1 MGKKLTNNWGLKLIA
16 ILFALILWFAVIN
29 IADPVV
35 SETFKNVQVQFV
47 NTEVLTD
54 SGMTYEVLDNSAV
67 VDTITIYGPRTLVE
81 SLKENDIVAKADMND
96 ITVANTVAIN
106 VSVDVRNSAKITNI
120 RSSSECVKLNIE
132 ESKSKQ
138 LVVNATTTGK
148 LASGY
153 IVAGIV
159 LDQNRIRVSG
169 PESLVSKIA
178 TAKASVDVTEAGS
191 DVATYGTVR
200 LYDKDGV
207 EIKSDMLVKSAEKV
221 HINVDVVPTKYV
233 PVKYQISGTPQEGYA
248 VVEDGITCDIMTV
261 LIAGE
266 VDVLRDV
273 NEIVISGEE
282 ISVANAQDE
291 KEFVISMKNY
301 LPDNII
307 LGDKEYD
314 GKVTIKVPVEEVVT
328 EVVELSKENI
338 TITNIPEGRIVSLEE
353 VPEYIELEV
362 TGTVSKVRKAMT
374 GKVVAV
380 VDMNKVLPSTGL
392 SAWLEGSY
400 EVEADLNLPEELMH
414 TPIGIMIEVKK
425 NTQ

>member
-16 ILFALILWFAVIN
+16 ILFALILWFAVVN
-29 IADPVV
+29 IADPVI
-35 SETFKNVQVQFV
+35 SETFKNVPVQFV

-54 SGMTYEVLDNSAV
+54 AGMTYEVLDDSAV

-81 SLKENDIVAKADMND
+81 SLKENDIVVKADMND

-138 LVVNATTTGK
+138 IVIQATTTGK
-148 LASGY
+148 LSSGY
-153 IVAGIV
+153 IVGGID

-169 PESLVSKIA
+169 PESLVSKIYS
-178 TAKASVDVTEAGS
+178 AKVNVDVTEASS
-191 DVATYGTVR
+191 DVATYGTVK

-207 EIKSDMLVKSAEKV
+207 EIQSDMIVKSADRV
-221 HINVDVVPTKYV
+221 HINVDVLPTKYV
-233 PVKYQISGTPQEGYA
+233 PVRYQILGTPANGYD
-248 VVEDGITCDIMTV
+248 VVEDAVTCDIMTV

-266 VDVLRDV
+266 VESLRDV
-273 NEIVISGEE
+273 KEIVISGEE
-282 ISVANAQDE
+282 ISVEGAKEA
-291 KEFVISMKNY
+291 KEFTLSLKNY

-328 EVVELSKENI
+328 EVIELLKENI
-338 TITNIPEGRIVSLEE
+338 TILNVPAEKIVSLGE
-353 VPEYIELEV
+353 VPEYLELEV
-362 TGTVSKVRKAMT
+362 TGTVSKIRKIMT
-374 GKVVAV
+374 EKVKAEI
-380 VDMNKVLPSTGL
+380 DMNKVLPSTGL
-392 SAWLEGSY
+392 LTWVNGKYS
-400 EVEADLNLPEELMH
+400 VEADLNIPDDIEHM
-414 TPIGIMIEVKK
+414 PVQVMIEVIN
-425 NTQ
+425 NT

>member
-1 MGKKLTNNWGLKLIA
+1 MGKKLTNNWGLKLVA
-16 ILFALILWFAVIN
+16 ILFALIMWFAVIN

-35 SETFKNVQVQFV
+35 SETFKNVPVQFV

-54 SGMTYEVLDNSAV
+54 AGMTYEILDNSAV
-67 VDTITIYGPRTLVE
+67 VETITIYGPRTLVE
-81 SLKENDIVAKADMND
+81 SLKGTDIVVKADMND

-106 VSVDVRNSAKITNI
+106 VSVDVRNSSKITNI

-153 IVAGIV
+153 IVAGIE

-169 PESLVSKIA
+169 PESIVSQIYS
-178 TAKASVDVTEAGS
+178 AKANVDITEAGS

-207 EIKSDMLVKSAEKV
+207 EIKSDMLVKSTEKV

-233 PVKYQISGTPQEGYA
+233 PVKYQISGNPKDGYG
-248 VVEDGITCDIMTV
+248 VVEDKVTCDVMTV

-266 VDVLRDV
+266 VEALRDV
-273 NEIVISGEE
+273 NEIILTGNELSVEE
-282 ISVANAQDE
+282 ATEE
-291 KEFVISMKNY
+291 KEFVIVLKNY

-314 GKVTIKVPVEEVVT
+314 GRVTIKVPIEEVVT
-328 EVVELSKENI
+328 EVIEVLKADI
-338 TITNIPEGRIVSLEE
+338 LFQNIPEGMSVSL
-353 VPEYIELEV
+353 VDMPEYVELEV
-362 TGTVSKVRKAMT
+362 TGTVSKVRQVMT
-374 GKVVAV
+374 SKVKGT
-380 VDMNKVLPSTGL
+380 VDMNKVLSGTGL
-392 SAWLEGSY
+392 SAWLEGNY
-400 EVEADLNLPEELMH
+400 VVPVELEVPDGIMY
-414 TPIGIMIEVKK
+414 TPIRIEIEVLK